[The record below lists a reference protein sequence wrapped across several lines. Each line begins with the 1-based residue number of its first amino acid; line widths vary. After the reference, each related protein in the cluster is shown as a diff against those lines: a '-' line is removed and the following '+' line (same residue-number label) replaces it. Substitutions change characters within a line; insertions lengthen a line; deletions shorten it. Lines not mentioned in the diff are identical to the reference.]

1 MRNGIREFQPRQP
14 LDRQLGAT
22 TLNQILRELES
33 LRITRVVNGT
43 FRKLPGG
50 TEITVAP
57 QRGGGTSTP
66 TTFHPFQ
73 IFSRQDPESDPENP
87 TYLVT
92 VRPGTLNGVLASNWT
107 DEEECGEEEL
117 GYVVLIATAT
127 SNGIVSTELSFDSS
141 PPTAEQS
148 PVKWGLPTSFKVLIG
163 LVRGPQVWQVIYDNL
178 SYAGV
183 KRITIVACGTSLPY
197 WMKTPPCSRLCTSWP
212 WLTGSL

>member
-1 MRNGIREFQPRQP
+1 MSDFAQIRFLPNRP
-14 LDRQLGAT
+14 L
-22 TLNQILRELES
+22 LRELSADRLNTILQEIK
-33 LRITRVVNGT
+33 RNKPKGERG
-43 FRKLPGG
+43 
-50 TEITVAP
+50 ITVRQDGTCTYIGLAASLP
-57 QRGGGTSTP
+57 RGGTSTP
-66 TTFHPFQ
+66 ATFHPFQ

-92 VRPGTLNGVLASNWT
+92 VRPGTLNGVLASNWS

-117 GYVVLIATAT
+117 GYVVLTATAT

-163 LVRGPQVWQVIYDNL
+163 LVRGPQVWQVVYDNL

-183 KRITIVACGTSLPY
+183 KRITTDRATPAIGQLPY
-197 WMKTPPCSRLCTSWP
+197 DNWYIWQLQPAS
-212 WLTGSL
+212 

>member
-66 TTFHPFQ
+66 TA
-73 IFSRQDPESDPENP
+73 RQPWDLIARVDPDADPEDENP
-87 TYLVT
+87 PYLVS
-92 VRPGTLNGVLASNWT
+92 VQPGTLNG
-107 DEEECGEEEL
+107 
-117 GYVVLIATAT
+117 
-127 SNGIVSTELSFDSS
+127 F
-141 PPTAEQS
+141 
-148 PVKWGLPTSFKVLIG
+148 LPTNWNTEGGGKDVVCQSDGTL
-163 LVRGPQVWQVIYDNL
+163 Y
-178 SYAGV
+178 YA
-183 KRITIVACGTSLPY
+183 KAIVATDGQAMTSVTIEIDENAPDPQEPQEFGIANPVEYLFGLFLEGTVYRVIGDGHIDISPKL
-197 WMKTPPCSRLCTSWP
+197 
-212 WLTGSL
+212 WLTTEKELPAASGEIPFRQFFALR